1 MPLPTFCLLL
11 TQPIARPSDENVTL
25 RNEWSRLSRSSKA
38 FAVRAAIIASIG
50 GLLFG
55 YDIGV
60 VEGALPELTVE
71 MHLSLGQQDMVVAIM
86 MMGAVAGSLIAGYLT
101 DRLGRWLTI
110 VLTDL
115 TFIVGGGVLFAAQS
129 PGKAGWVPNVSSSL
143 CGVGAFQRAGERR
156 S

>member
-1 MPLPTFCLLL
+1 MPLPTFLLLL
-11 TQPIARPSDENVTL
+11 TQPIKMPPGENLTL
-25 RNEWSRLSRSSKA
+25 RNEWSRLSRDSKA
-38 FAVRAAIIASIG
+38 FAARAAIIASIG

-60 VEGALPELTVE
+60 VEGALPELAVE
-71 MHLSLGQQDMVVAIM
+71 MNLSLGQQDMVVAVM

-129 PGKAGWVPNVSSSL
+129 SGKAGWVPNVSGNL
-143 CGVGAFQRAGERR
+143 CCGVIPARGREA
-156 S
+156 

>member
-1 MPLPTFCLLL
+1 MPPPTFRSSL
-11 TQPIARPSDENVTL
+11 TQSITRPLGENLSL
-25 RNEWSRLSRSSKA
+25 RNEWSRLSRNSKA
-38 FAVRAAIIASIG
+38 FAARAAIIASIG

-60 VEGALPELTVE
+60 VEGALPQLTSE
-71 MHLSLGQQDMVVAIM
+71 MHLSLGQRDMVVAIM
-86 MMGAVAGSLIAGYLT
+86 MVGAVAGSLVAGYLT

-129 PGKAGWVPNVSSSL
+129 PGKVGWLAS
-143 CGVGAFQRAGERR
+143 
-156 S
+156 